1 MLGAFIAVVET
12 CGDIGVLS
20 PFSARKSCCGSS
32 YHINLEVDHSI
43 PYGSVALSHT
53 VINRDASR
61 VCVSHL

>member
-43 PYGSVALSHT
+43 PYGSTEMPAEY
-53 VINRDASR
+53 
-61 VCVSHL
+61 VCHPYNILLWSWF